1 MTGVAF
7 SDTTGVVKFAAALSV
22 AFCAI
27 LALAFA
33 LPAGAAEI
41 VARNAKQIHLSTDT
55 QGRAMVT
62 YYLRGR
68 MWHVF
73 YSGAINARQPSQAVK
88 QVKFKVDYSGGRG
101 EWRRFKNT
109 CRPYDGPKLAWF
121 VTACKAKDGS
131 YWALQAWQRML
142 PNAGYVPWKPE
153 QKAVELHI
161 SHWTGELAQIEVYQD
176 WIYGGKFH
184 EVFGRATYKGAAIH
198 GFGTTRYGAPT
209 DRYGRLLFLDTY
221 NSAYGPG
228 WKRENSF
235 VAHRPTGAFCYGFF
249 GFDPSKGGYIAP
261 PGYPAHQLRPP
272 AQGQQYHLTMVG
284 PGVTPDV
291 AWAGDGLP
299 NYDPNNPA
307 LVEHEQ
313 RMNAVLDSLGDRLC
327 GRH

>member
-1 MTGVAF
+1 M
-7 SDTTGVVKFAAALSV
+7 KFAAALSV
-22 AFCAI
+22 VFCAI
-27 LALAFA
+27 MALAFA

-62 YYLRGR
+62 YNLRGR

-184 EVFGRATYKGAAIH
+184 EVFGRATYKGQPIY
-198 GFGTTRYGAPT
+198 GFKTTSSGKPLDT
-209 DRYGRLLFLDTY
+209 YGRLVFVDTFG
-221 NSAYGPG
+221 SAYGPG
-228 WKRENSF
+228 WRRENSF
-235 VAHRPTGAFCYGFF
+235 VAHKPSGMFCYGFF
-249 GFDPSKGGYIAP
+249 PWGKYGN
-261 PGYPAHQLRPP
+261 YPNPRSQKISGHGKKYRVTLS
-272 AQGQQYHLTMVG
+272 G

-291 AWAGDGLP
+291 MWTGNGLP
-299 NYDPNNPA
+299 DYDATIPELLA
-307 LVEHEQ
+307 IEQ
-313 RMNAVLDSLGDRLC
+313 EMSAKVREMSAMYGETQC
-327 GRH
+327 GHH